1 LKNVYFKKSY
11 VFIIFLLV
19 MLCFYPSVIG
29 FNQDLKPLDSCES
42 SILYVGGLG
51 PGNYSSIQGAID
63 NSSEGDT
70 VFVYDDSSP
79 YFECLVLNKTV
90 ILVGEDRDSTV
101 VDAQHGGSVVEIYA
115 DGCLVS
121 GFTLKNCQKVNQDYE
136 YCVVKIIDSDY
147 VIISDNILSIGEM
160 EYNDFVSVVWLY
172 HSCYCNISNNVIFEL
187 DWVQKSSGVGF
198 YSGSCYNTVSGNI
211 ISNYVWGIDF
221 ESYSGC
227 DGNMF
232 IGNCISNSTTGI
244 AITGCDNNKIMDNI
258 IEYNVRGIDL
268 DDTQHSIVS
277 GNVIRYNGD
286 GYAFECGIIIS
297 GWYHYNNYN
306 TVSGNVISN
315 NNPTG
320 VYVLYSFKNVISGNN
335 FIDNGI
341 GYSGKEWGNA
351 YFCLPFRLISLFGAN
366 SWDGNFWSDY
376 KGFGRKMIPGD
387 VEVIGVF
394 LVFGWFQFDRHPAKE
409 PYNIC
414 R

>member
-1 LKNVYFKKSY
+1 
-11 VFIIFLLV
+11 
-19 MLCFYPSVIG
+19 
-29 FNQDLKPLDSCES
+29 
-42 SILYVGGLG
+42 
-51 PGNYSSIQGAID
+51 
-63 NSSEGDT
+63 
-70 VFVYDDSSP
+70 
-79 YFECLVLNKTV
+79 
-90 ILVGEDRDSTV
+90 
-101 VDAQHGGSVVEIYA
+101 
-115 DGCLVS
+115 
-121 GFTLKNCQKVNQDYE
+121 
-136 YCVVKIIDSDY
+136 
-147 VIISDNILSIGEM
+147 M
-160 EYNDFVSVVWLY
+160 EYNGHVSVVWLY
-172 HSCYCNISNNVIFEL
+172 DSCYCNISNNVIFEL
-187 DWVQKSSGVGF
+187 DKVQRSSGVGF
-198 YSGSCYNTVSGNI
+198 YTRSCYNTVSGNI
-211 ISNYVWGIDF
+211 ISKYVWGIDF
-221 ESYSGC
+221 EWDSGC
-227 DGNMF
+227 DDNTF

-258 IEYNVRGIDL
+258 IEYNEKGIRL

-351 YFCLPFRLISLFGAN
+351 YFGMPFRLKSLFGAN

-387 VEVIGVF
+387 VEVIGSF
-394 LVFGWFQFDRHPAKE
+394 LVFGWFTFDRHPAHE
-409 PYNIC
+409 PYDIEV